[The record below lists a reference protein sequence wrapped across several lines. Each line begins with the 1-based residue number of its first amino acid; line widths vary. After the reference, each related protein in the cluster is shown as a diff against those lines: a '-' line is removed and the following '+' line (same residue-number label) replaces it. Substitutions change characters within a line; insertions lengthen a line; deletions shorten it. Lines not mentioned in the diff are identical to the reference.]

1 VRWNFCIIRCSV
13 VRYMMTPSSFETIWQ
28 AANELEAEGV
38 RPTLAAVRTKVGS
51 GSFTT
56 ITNAMA
62 EWRKRRQQDA
72 RTPLEPLPDE
82 INRHVDEIGQRL
94 VNISQ
99 QLRTLGSEIWAKARA
114 LADEQLIGLRQRL
127 DTEKEELGAQMTEA
141 VQLADRL
148 TEEAEGLRRQL
159 SDYQPLQAEHH
170 ALKAHVAEAERR
182 HAEELALARDES
194 ARREAATNDARAAE
208 KAALDRAVRAETRI
222 EALDDQLA
230 EVTGKLQRLESE
242 QAGVRARMTE
252 AEQLADRLEK
262 EGEVLRRQLADH
274 QALHAEHQALEAHV
288 VEVERRHAD
297 ELARA
302 AERTARQDKA
312 TAEAGTAE
320 KAALERAARA
330 EGQVEA
336 LKNQLAG
343 MTALLQPG
351 AKGSAK
357 GFHRGGGQNGY

>member
-1 VRWNFCIIRCSV
+1 
-13 VRYMMTPSSFETIWQ
+13 MAPSTFETIWQ
-28 AANELEAEGV
+28 AADELEAEGI
-38 RPTLAAVRTKVGS
+38 RPTLAAVRNKVGS

-82 INRHVDEIGQRL
+82 ISRHVDEIGQRL
-94 VNISQ
+94 GDIGQ

-148 TEEAEGLRRQL
+148 TEEAEDLRRQL
-159 SDYQPLQAEHH
+159 SDYQALQAEHH

-182 HAEELALARDES
+182 QTEELALARE
-194 ARREAATNDARAAE
+194 EAAGHEAAASDARGVE
-208 KAALDRAVRAETRI
+208 KAALDRAVRAETRV
-222 EALDDQLA
+222 EALDNQLA
-230 EVTGKLQRLESE
+230 EVTGKLQRLEAD
-242 QAGVRARMTE
+242 QAGLHTRMTE
-252 AEQLADRLEK
+252 AVQLADRLVK
-262 EGEVLRRQLADH
+262 EGETLRRQLADH
-274 QALHAEHQALEAHV
+274 QALQAEHRALQADVA
-288 VEVERRHAD
+288 EVERRHAD
-297 ELARA
+297 DLARA
-302 AERTARQDKA
+302 AERAARQDKA
-312 TAEAGTAE
+312 AAEAGAAE
-320 KAALERAARA
+320 KTALERAARA

-343 MTALLQPG
+343 LTALLQPD

-357 GFHRGGGQNGY
+357 GSHRSGGKDSD

>member
-1 VRWNFCIIRCSV
+1 
-13 VRYMMTPSSFETIWQ
+13 
-28 AANELEAEGV
+28 
-38 RPTLAAVRTKVGS
+38 
-51 GSFTT
+51 
-56 ITNAMA
+56 MA

-82 INRHVDEIGQRL
+82 ISQHVDEIGQRL
-94 VNISQ
+94 GDIGQ

-170 ALKAHVAEAERR
+170 ALKAHVGEAERR
-182 HAEELALARDES
+182 HAEELALAREDA
-194 ARREAATNDARAAE
+194 ARREAAANDARAVE
-208 KAALDRAVRAETRI
+208 KAALDRAVRAEARI

-230 EVTGKLQRLESE
+230 EATGKLQRLESE

-252 AEQLADRLEK
+252 AVQLADRLVK
-262 EGEVLRRQLADH
+262 EAETLRRQLADH
-274 QALHAEHQALEAHV
+274 QALQAEHQALAAQLAEL
-288 VEVERRHAD
+288 ERRRAD

-312 TAEAGTAE
+312 AAEAGAAE

-343 MTALLQPG
+343 LTALLQPG
-351 AKGSAK
+351 VKGSAK
-357 GFHRGGGQNGY
+357 GSHPGGGQNGD

>member
-1 VRWNFCIIRCSV
+1 MLRCSV
-13 VRYMMTPSSFETIWQ
+13 IRYSMALSTIETIWQ
-28 AANELEAEGV
+28 AADELEAEGL
-38 RPTLAAVRTKVGS
+38 RPTLAAVRNKVGS

-72 RTPLEPLPDE
+72 RTPQEPLPEE
-82 INRHVDEIGQRL
+82 IGQHVEEIGQRL
-94 VNISQ
+94 GNIGQ
-99 QLRTLGSEIWAKARA
+99 QLRALSGEIWAKARA

-127 DTEKEELGAQMTEA
+127 ETEKEELGGQMAEA

-148 TEEAEGLRRQL
+148 TEEAEELRRQL
-159 SDYQPLQAEHH
+159 NDHQGLQAEHET
-170 ALKAHVAEAERR
+170 LKDHMADMGRR
-182 HAEELALARDES
+182 HAEELALARDEA
-194 ARREAATNDARAAE
+194 ARSTAAANDSLAAE
-208 KAALDRAVRAETRI
+208 KAAIDRAVRAETRV

-252 AEQLADRLEK
+252 AVRLADRLGK
-262 EGEVLRRQLADH
+262 EAEVLRRQLADH
-274 QALHAEHQALEAHV
+274 QVLQTEHRALKAHV
-288 VEVERRHAD
+288 AELERRHAA

-302 AERTARQDKA
+302 AEHATRQDKA
-312 TAEAGTAE
+312 AAAAGAAE
-320 KAALERAARA
+320 KTALERAARA

-343 MTALLQPG
+343 LTALLQPNANRS
-351 AKGSAK
+351 AKGS
-357 GFHRGGGQNGY
+357 HRGGGKNGD